1 MRAAPDRVSVNR
13 VVVVGRD
20 APLWLAASVVQAALG
35 PSGVTVQAVELPSRL
50 GASDVHAT
58 MPAQE
63 ALHNMLRIDESA
75 LLRATGG
82 SFSLGWNFTDVSGA
96 TPAFFHAHGA
106 YGAPIDGR
114 DFFPYWLKARGLG
127 LGVALEDFSLTA
139 VAAKQGRIL
148 LPDDAIEAY
157 GRTDYGYHLPAPA
170 YAARLK
176 ALALR
181 LGVAVHQAVVA
192 EAVLDP
198 DTGDILALALDDGRR
213 VEGQLFIDAT
223 GREGLLIG
231 ETLGGARESWRSY
244 FPADRILTASAPRFA
259 SIPPYAEV
267 RAWTG
272 GWVGLHP
279 SQART
284 HVVQAYSSAACG
296 DDEALQAAAKVAG
309 VGLGEA
315 VVRELDPGRR
325 VAAWD
330 RNCVAIGEAA
340 CSLDPV
346 HGVDLQ
352 AVQLGLVHLLSLF
365 PTGGGDPA
373 IERAEYN
380 DVMRLTFERVRDFQ
394 SAYYVLN
401 RYGDSAFWAQ
411 ARAAA
416 VSPELTHHIETFQAR
431 GETPP
436 FEHETFVTDSWRALF
451 TGLGLRP
458 ETHGPM
464 IDRTSPD
471 LMKSEFRRILGFVK
485 DQVLAQPTHDLYL
498 ESVCQGDGVH
508 GR

>member
-1 MRAAPDRVSVNR
+1 MRAAPVNR

-35 PSGVTVQAVELPSRL
+35 PSGVTVQAVELPSL
-50 GASDVHAT
+50 LSAGDVHMT

-82 SFSLGWNFTDVSGA
+82 GFSLGQNFTDVSGA

-106 YGAPIDGR
+106 YGAQIDNK

-148 LPDDAIEAY
+148 LPDEATETY
-157 GRTDYGYHLPAPA
+157 GRTDYGYHLPALA

-181 LGVAVHQAVVA
+181 QGVAAHQAVVA
-192 EAVLDP
+192 EPILDP

-231 ETLGGARESWRSY
+231 GALGVAHESWRPY
-244 FPADRILTASAPRFA
+244 FPADRVLTASGPRFA

-267 RAWTG
+267 RAWAG
-272 GWVGLHP
+272 GWVGLYP

-284 HVVQAYSSAACG
+284 HVAQVYSSASCG
-296 DDEALQAAAKVAG
+296 DDEAFEVAARVAG
-309 VGLGEA
+309 LALDDA
-315 VVRELDPGRR
+315 VVRTLDPGRR

-340 CSLDPV
+340 CAFDPV

-365 PTGGGDPA
+365 PAGGDVSV
-373 IERAEYN
+373 ERAEYN
-380 DVMRLTFERVRDFQ
+380 DVMRLVFERVRDFQ
-394 SAYYVLN
+394 SAHYVLN
-401 RYGDSAFWAQ
+401 RYGASAFWTQ

-416 VSPELTHHIETFQAR
+416 VSPDLTHQIETFQAR
-431 GETPP
+431 GEMPP

-451 TGLGLRP
+451 TGHGLIP

-464 IDRTSPD
+464 IDRTSPE

-498 ESVCQGDGVH
+498 ESVCQGEAAH